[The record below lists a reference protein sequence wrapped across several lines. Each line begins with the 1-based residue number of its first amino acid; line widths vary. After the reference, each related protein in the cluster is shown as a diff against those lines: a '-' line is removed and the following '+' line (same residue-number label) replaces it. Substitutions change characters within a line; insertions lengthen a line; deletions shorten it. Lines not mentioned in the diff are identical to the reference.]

1 MTIFHLHLVSDSTGE
16 TVSSVAR
23 SVMVQFEGMNVE
35 EHFWALVR
43 TKYQIDKVVE
53 GIQKHKGFVLY
64 TIADPEL
71 QRYLK
76 KQCQKL
82 NVPSVSVLSRIVSD
96 LSSFFGTKPTGQAGR
111 QYELNEE
118 YFSRVEAINFALT
131 HDDGQSV
138 WDLDEADMIVVGVSR
153 SSKSPTS
160 MYLAYRG
167 FRAANVPYVPG
178 VDLPEG
184 LENLTEPLIVGL
196 TINPDVL
203 VQIRKNR
210 LLQLNEGRIG
220 AYTSHEEVEEEVL
233 EARKF
238 FVKHGWPIIDVTR
251 RSVEET
257 AAKIIQLYQQKKER
271 EAGNHTETPSVIPH
285 DDHDQIGE

>member
-1 MTIFHLHLVSDSTGE
+1 MAQYHLHLISDSTGE

-23 SVMVQFEGMNVE
+23 SVMVQFEGVDVE

-43 TKYQIDKVVE
+43 TKYQIDKVME
-53 GIQKHKGFVLY
+53 HIEKHKGFVLY
-64 TIADPEL
+64 TIADPEM
-71 QRYLK
+71 QAYLK
-76 KQCQKL
+76 SQCQKL
-82 NVPSVSVLSRIVSD
+82 NIPSVSVLSRIVSD
-96 LSSFFGTKPTGQAGR
+96 LSSFFCVKPTGQTGR

-138 WDLDEADMIVVGVSR
+138 WDLDEADMVVVGVSR

-167 FRAANVPYVPG
+167 FRAANIPYIPG
-178 VDLPEG
+178 VELPEI
-184 LENLTEPLIVGL
+184 LESLTDTLIVGL
-196 TINPDVL
+196 TLSPDVL

-210 LLQLNEGRIG
+210 LLSLNEEKTEG
-220 AYTSHEEVEEEVL
+220 YTSFENVEAEIK
-233 EARKF
+233 EARKYF
-238 FVKHGWPIIDVTR
+238 LKRGWPIIDVSR

-257 AAKIIQLYQQKKER
+257 SAKIIQLYQQKKESQ
-271 EAGNHTETPSVIPH
+271 EQT
-285 DDHDQIGE
+285 DDNGA

>member
-1 MTIFHLHLVSDSTGE
+1 MTFHLHLVSDSTGE

-23 SVMVQFEGMNVE
+23 SVMVQFEGVEVE

-43 TKYQIDKVVE
+43 TKAQIDKVIE
-53 GIQKHKGFVLY
+53 GIQKHRGFVLY

-71 QRYLK
+71 RRYLK
-76 KQCQKL
+76 RKCQKI
-82 NVPSVSVLSRIVSD
+82 NIPSVSVLSRIVSD
-96 LSSFFGTKPTGQAGR
+96 LSSYFGTEPTGQTGR

-138 WDLDEADMIVVGVSR
+138 WDLDEADIIIVGVSR

-167 FRAANVPYVPG
+167 FRAANIPYVPSVG
-178 VDLPEG
+178 LPEI
-184 LENLTEPLIVGL
+184 LDSLHEPLIVGL
-196 TINPDVL
+196 TLNTDVL
-203 VQIRKNR
+203 IQIRKNR
-210 LLQLNEGRIG
+210 LLSLNENRVGD
-220 AYTSHEEVEEEVL
+220 YTGVEEVEHEVT
-233 EARKF
+233 EAKKLFRK
-238 FVKHGWPIIDVTR
+238 KGWPVIDVTR

-257 AAKIIQLYQQKKER
+257 SAKIIQLYQQKRER
-271 EAGNHTETPSVIPH
+271 LLDKKDS
-285 DDHDQIGE
+285 

>member
-1 MTIFHLHLVSDSTGE
+1 MSSFHLHLISDSTGE

-23 SVMVQFEGMNVE
+23 SVMVQFEGIEVE

-43 TKYQIDKVVE
+43 TKHQIDKVIE
-53 GIQKHKGFVLY
+53 GIQKNRGFVLY

-71 QRYLK
+71 RRYLK
-76 KQCQKL
+76 RKCQKI

-96 LSSFFGTKPTGQAGR
+96 LSSYFGTEPTGQTGR
-111 QYELNEE
+111 QYEMNEE

-138 WDLDEADMIVVGVSR
+138 WDLDEADIIVVGVSR

-178 VDLPEG
+178 VELPDILDG
-184 LENLTEPLIVGL
+184 LTEPLIVGL
-196 TINPDVL
+196 TLKTDVL

-210 LLQLNEGRIG
+210 LLSLNESRVGD
-220 AYTSHEEVEEEVL
+220 YTDIERVENEVA
-233 EARKF
+233 EAKKYFLKKR
-238 FVKHGWPIIDVTR
+238 WPIIDVTR

-257 AAKIIQLYQQKKER
+257 SAKIIQLYQQRR
-271 EAGNHTETPSVIPH
+271 E
-285 DDHDQIGE
+285 QK